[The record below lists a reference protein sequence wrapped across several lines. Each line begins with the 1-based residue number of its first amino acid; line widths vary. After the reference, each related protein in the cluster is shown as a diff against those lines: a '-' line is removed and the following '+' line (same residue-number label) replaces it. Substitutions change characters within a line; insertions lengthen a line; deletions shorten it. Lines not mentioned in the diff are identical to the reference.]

1 MRNQIDR
8 VLSAVPFTL
17 RVRFFGRV
25 RPGFPPFQPKLLEA
39 DEKNGQKFLEAQLIP
54 PLEAPTLP
62 CFELPTRNCFQCFLL
77 PASRRFWK
85 HSEASSEAIPPRP
98 ALSRPQHWV
107 PYCEKA
113 YAKLGFQRFHI
124 KSKESQNLC

>member
-17 RVRFFGRV
+17 RVIFFGRV

-98 ALSRPQHWV
+98 GLYPW
-107 PYCEKA
+107 
-113 YAKLGFQRFHI
+113 FNTQRI
-124 KSKESQNLC
+124 SQAESQLIQDPLSDIFCTFPIV